1 MSSAAPRIGLLV
13 TCPVDLF
20 RPAVGWAT
28 VDLLEAAG
36 CHVEVPA
43 QSCCGQVAY
52 NTGDRAA
59 ARSLAWQVVTA
70 FEHFDYTVLPSGSC
84 AGMIVHHY
92 PRLFDDDE
100 RGARVRRFCE
110 RVHELTRFL
119 VEVMDFRPDPS
130 PAGSG
135 DVTVTYHDSCAGLR
149 ELGIRQQPRQLLSS
163 CAGVTVTEM
172 QDTEVCCGF
181 GGTFCVKY
189 PEISHRMA
197 RDKLANARA
206 TGAQLLLGG
215 DLSCLMH
222 LAGTATRQADSAA
235 APAVQVRHVAEVLAG
250 RLDEPPIG
258 QGPSGPKP
266 PTDD

>member
-1 MSSAAPRIGLLV
+1 MTASAPRVGLFV

-20 RPAVGWAT
+20 RPAVAWAT

-36 CHVEVPA
+36 CRVEVPV

-52 NTGDRAA
+52 NTGDRDA
-59 ARSLAWQVVTA
+59 ARRLAWQVVTT
-70 FEHFDYTVLPSGSC
+70 FEGCDYIVLPSGSC

-92 PRLFDDDE
+92 PRLFNDDD

-110 RVHELTRFL
+110 RVHELPRFL
-119 VEVMDFRPDPS
+119 AEVMDFRPQPP
-130 PAGSG
+130 PAAVDGLN
-135 DVTVTYHDSCAGLR
+135 VTYHDSCAGLR
-149 ELGIRQQPRQLLSS
+149 ELGIRQQPRQLLGA

-172 QDTEVCCGF
+172 KDTEVCCGF
-181 GGTFCVKY
+181 GGTFCVKS

-206 TGAQLLLGG
+206 AGAGLLLGG

-222 LAGTATRQADSAA
+222 LAGTATRRADGVQE
-235 APAVQVRHVAEVLAG
+235 PAMAVRHVAEVLAG

-258 QGPSGPKP
+258 QARADTAS
-266 PTDD
+266 DD